1 MDYREHAKDLL
12 SRKKS
17 LLSAYS
23 SIKSELASLEEEKN
37 ACKAAMSR
45 DTDAQ
50 SYHEERIINILA
62 DIDDC
67 RFRRNVVER
76 ELSKIEKGMS
86 CLDDYYKDLIEGF
99 FVDRVGENVEILM
112 ERWYKERSSLYRDR
126 GKALEAFTRSV
137 YGVVQI

>member
-17 LLSAYS
+17 LLAAYS

-37 ACKAAMSR
+37 ACKAALCR
-45 DTDAQ
+45 EAVD
-50 SYHEERIINILA
+50 HGINEERIINILA

-86 CLDDYYKDLIEGF
+86 GLDDYYRDLIEGF
-99 FVDRVGENVEILM
+99 FVDRASENVEILM

-126 GKALEAFTRSV
+126 GKALEEFTRSV

>member
-12 SRKKS
+12 SRKRS

-23 SIKSELASLEEEKN
+23 SIKSELTSLEEEKI

-45 DTDAQ
+45 DADANGFN
-50 SYHEERIINILA
+50 EERIINILA

-76 ELSKIEKGMS
+76 ELSKIEKGMNG
-86 CLDDYYKDLIEGF
+86 LDEYYKDLIESF
-99 FVDRVGENVEILM
+99 FVDRASDNVEILM